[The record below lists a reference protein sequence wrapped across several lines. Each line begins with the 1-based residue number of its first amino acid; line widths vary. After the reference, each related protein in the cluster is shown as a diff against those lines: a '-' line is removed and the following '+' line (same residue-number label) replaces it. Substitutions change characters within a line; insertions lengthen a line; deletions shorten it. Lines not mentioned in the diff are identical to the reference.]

1 MAAYY
6 NEIDLYAAEWL
17 RNLIKAGH
25 IADGEVDTRSIVDVQ
40 SDELREFTQCHFFAG
55 IAGWSHALR
64 LAGWE
69 DERQIWTGSCP
80 CQPFSVAGQGKG
92 TDDPRHLWP
101 HFFRLIRGCRP
112 PVVMGEQVAGA
123 AGYGWLDGVRSDL
136 ESESYTIE
144 GVDIPA
150 CSVNAP
156 HIRSRLYWV
165 AMDNTQSKRL
175 ERWRDSP
182 PITATEPDGGNAGA
196 TGRNSY
202 DMAIS
207 NIDGYD
213 GARGHAAVQ
222 GSDGKNDG
230 ISVGSGSDVCPDLAN
245 ANSGGCVEAGERG
258 SLDTIHPRELH
269 DRMSI
274 AERDPCG
281 IDMAD
286 SASEGLEG
294 ATRESLQ
301 RDLNGSAS
309 DGVADNM
316 ADTQSEQLRGGHARE
331 PISPS
336 SSNEGETQQR
346 EWIWSDVGSNGV
358 NFWNDAIWLNGAD
371 GKTRRAQPD
380 ICLLAHGVPARVG
393 KLRAYGNAIV
403 PPLAAEVI
411 KAFMDQES
419 QRFITPAL

>member
-6 NEIDLYAAEWL
+6 NEIDAYAAEWL

-40 SDELREFTQCHFFAG
+40 PDELREFTQCHFFAG

-92 TDDPRHLWP
+92 VNDERHLWP

-136 ESESYTIE
+136 ESESYAIE

-150 CSVNAP
+150 CSANAP
-156 HIRSRLYWV
+156 HIRQRLYWV
-165 AMDNTQSKRL
+165 ATNMGDTLHKGLAVGFITENERGNIRHEGAPFTQASVGDQDL
-175 ERWRDSP
+175 
-182 PITATEPDGGNAGA
+182 AVA
-196 TGRNSY
+196 
-202 DMAIS
+202 
-207 NIDGYD
+207 NINGYD
-213 GARGHAAVQ
+213 GARRHAAVQ
-222 GSDGKNDG
+222 GGYRKNDG
-230 ISVGSGSDVCPDLAN
+230 ISVGSGSDICPDPDLAN

-258 SLDTIHPRELH
+258 TLDTIHPRELH
-269 DRMSI
+269 DGMPA
-274 AERDPCG
+274 AERSSS
-281 IDMAD
+281 DMAN
-286 SASEGLEG
+286 SE
-294 ATRESLQ
+294 
-301 RDLNGSAS
+301 
-309 DGVADNM
+309 
-316 ADTQSEQLRGGHARE
+316 SEQLRRGHAGE
-331 PISPS
+331 SISPS
-336 SSNEGETQQR
+336 SSNEGEAQQR
-346 EWIWSDVGSNGV
+346 EWIWSDIGSDGI

-411 KAFMDQES
+411 KAFME
-419 QRFITPAL
+419 TL

>member
-6 NEIDLYAAEWL
+6 NEIDAYAAEWL

-25 IADGEVDTRSIVDVQ
+25 IADGEVDTRSIVDV
-40 SDELREFTQCHFFAG
+40 SPDELREFTQCHFFAG

-80 CQPFSVAGQGKG
+80 CQPFSVAGPGKG

-136 ESESYTIE
+136 ESEDYSCQ

-150 CSVNAP
+150 CSANAP
-156 HIRSRLYWV
+156 HIRSRLYWAAKDMGV
-165 AMDNTQSKRL
+165 ANSAGWQERQSAAKGMGHGHTIVAGSG
-175 ERWRDSP
+175 DSC
-182 PITATEPDGGNAGA
+182 I
-196 TGRNSY
+196 S
-202 DMAIS
+202 DMAVTDI
-207 NIDGYD
+207 NGYD
-213 GARGHAAVQ
+213 GARGHASVQ
-222 GSDGKNDG
+222 GGYRKNDG
-230 ISVGSGSDVCPDLAN
+230 VSVGSGSDVCSDPDLAN

-258 SLDTIHPRELH
+258 SLDTIHPGELY
-269 DRMSI
+269 DGMSV

-281 IDMAD
+281 IDMGD
-286 SASEGLEG
+286 TQSKGLEG
-294 ATRESLQ
+294 HTGMLPHGDQSGW
-301 RDLNGSAS
+301 LN
-309 DGVADNM
+309 
-316 ADTQSEQLRGGHARE
+316 
-331 PISPS
+331 
-336 SSNEGETQQR
+336 TQQDGQAVR
-346 EWIWSDVGSNGV
+346 PGSGYWHN
-358 NFWNDAIWLNGAD
+358 AIWLNGAD

-380 ICLLAHGVPARVG
+380 ICLLANGVPARVG

-411 KAFMDQES
+411 KAFME
-419 QRFITPAL
+419 TL